1 MDNEVDPNSEP
12 SAIIA
17 IYIDIIKIKPT
28 TTSIL
33 NSKQSTSVF
42 FSLTCTLNVIHK
54 WIQLDNQSTSLTKK
68 TEENYVLY
76 TYILKC
82 TLMQEKCTLINKN
95 NF

>member
-28 TTSIL
+28 TTFIL

-68 TEENYVLY
+68 NRRKL
-76 TYILKC
+76 C
-82 TLMQEKCTLINKN
+82 TLHIYIKVYFNAKKN
-95 NF
+95 VL

>member
-28 TTSIL
+28 TTFIL

-54 WIQLDNQSTSLTKK
+54 WIQLDNQSTSFA
-68 TEENYVLY
+68 
-76 TYILKC
+76 
-82 TLMQEKCTLINKN
+82 INIMYFTHFEFN
-95 NF
+95 EYN

>member
-68 TEENYVLY
+68 NYVLY

-82 TLMQEKCTLINKN
+82 TLMLIMQKKKTFN
-95 NF
+95 